1 MSKMSESLMKEL
13 ALEPFTED
21 LTGAAEFLDNLDFT
35 KVKTKYTKG
44 KDWTAISLY
53 GYGPKIT
60 DILKPGVLKSSVQ
73 IDEKLQWTS
82 LKTATPLQPVFKLLE
97 NLPCEFERARFMKL
111 EAGKIIGR
119 HSDKIDKDL
128 GFDDGQIVRIHVP
141 IRTNSDV
148 VFSLYESPRAKVA
161 YEYNL
166 KTGHYYYMDVTKP
179 HAVRNM
185 SDVDRIHLVV
195 DCYVN
200 DALRTLIS
208 SQGTTF
214 IT

>member
-1 MSKMSESLMKEL
+1 MIRPIMKEL
-13 ALEPFTED
+13 SLEPFTED
-21 LTGAAEFLDNLDFT
+21 LSVAAEFLDNLDFT

-53 GYGPKIT
+53 GYGPKVT
-60 DILKPGVLKSSVQ
+60 DILKPGVFKSSSQ

-82 LKTATPLQPVFKLLE
+82 LKTATPLQPIFKLLE
-97 NLPCEFERARFMKL
+97 NLPCEFERVRFMKL
-111 EAGKIIGR
+111 AAGTIIGR

-128 GFDDGQIVRIHVP
+128 GFDDGQIMRIHIP

-148 VFSLYESPRAKVA
+148 VFSLYESSRAKVA

-166 KTGHYYYMDVTKP
+166 KTGHYYYTDVTKP

-185 SDVDRIHLVV
+185 SEVDRIHLVV
-195 DCYVN
+195 DCYSN
-200 DALRTLIS
+200 DALRTMVA
-208 SQGTTF
+208 
-214 IT
+214 

>member
-1 MSKMSESLMKEL
+1 MSKMSESLLKEL

-97 NLPCEFERARFMKL
+97 NLPCEFERVRFMKL
-111 EAGKIIGR
+111 EVGKIIGR

-141 IRTNSDV
+141 IRTNEDV
-148 VFSLYESPRAKVA
+148 IFTLYESPRDKIGN
-161 YEYNL
+161 EYKL
-166 KTGHYYYMDVTKP
+166 KTGHYYYTDVTKP
-179 HAVRNM
+179 HAVRNE
-185 SDVDRIHLVV
+185 SEVDRIHLVV
-195 DCYVN
+195 DCYSN
-200 DALRTLIS
+200 DTLRTLIA
-208 SQGTTF
+208 
-214 IT
+214 

>member
-1 MSKMSESLMKEL
+1 MNRPLLKEL
-13 ALEPFTED
+13 DLEPFTED
-21 LTGAAEFLDNLDFT
+21 LSGVAEFLDNIDFL

-53 GYGPKIT
+53 GYGPKAT

-73 IDEKLQWTS
+73 IAEKLQWTS

-97 NLPCEFERARFMKL
+97 NLPCEFERVRFMKL

-119 HSDKIDKDL
+119 HSDRIDKQI
-128 GFDDGQIVRIHVP
+128 GFDDGEIVRIHIP

-148 VFSLYESPRAKVA
+148 VFSLFESPRSKVA

-166 KTGHYYYMDVTKP
+166 KAGHYYYTDVTKP

-195 DCYVN
+195 DCYSN
-200 DALRTLIS
+200 DTLRTLIS

>member
-1 MSKMSESLMKEL
+1 MLKEL
-13 ALEPFTED
+13 ALEPFAED
-21 LTGAAEFLDNLDFT
+21 LSGVAEFLDNIDFL

-53 GYGPKIT
+53 GYGPKVT

-97 NLPCEFERARFMKL
+97 NLPCEFERVRFMKL

-128 GFDDGQIVRIHVP
+128 GFDYGQIVRIHVP

-148 VFSLYESPRAKVA
+148 VFSL
-161 YEYNL
+161 
-166 KTGHYYYMDVTKP
+166 
-179 HAVRNM
+179 
-185 SDVDRIHLVV
+185 
-195 DCYVN
+195 
-200 DALRTLIS
+200 
-208 SQGTTF
+208 
-214 IT
+214 

>member
-1 MSKMSESLMKEL
+1 MNRPLLKEL

-21 LTGAAEFLDNLDFT
+21 LTEAAEFLDNLDFT

-97 NLPCEFERARFMKL
+97 NLPCEFERVRFMKL

-148 VFSLYESPRAKVA
+148 MFSLYESPRSKVA

-166 KTGHYYYMDVTKP
+166 KAGHYYDTDVTKP

-195 DCYVN
+195 DCYSN
-200 DALRTLIS
+200 DTLKTLIA
-208 SQGTTF
+208 
-214 IT
+214 

>member
-1 MSKMSESLMKEL
+1 VALLSRPLMKEL
-13 ALEPFTED
+13 ALEPCTED
-21 LTGAAEFLDNLDFT
+21 LSSAAEFLDDLDFT

-44 KDWTAISLY
+44 NDWTAISLY
-53 GYGPKIT
+53 GYGSKIT
-60 DILKPGVLKSSVQ
+60 DILKPGVLKSSVN
-73 IDEKLQWTS
+73 IDEQLQWTS
-82 LKTATPLQPVFKLLE
+82 LHEATPLNPVFKILE
-97 NLPCEFERARFMKL
+97 NLPCKYERVRFMKL

-128 GFDDGQIVRIHVP
+128 GFDDGQIMRIHVP
-141 IRTNSDV
+141 IRTNDDV

-185 SDVDRIHLVV
+185 SEVDRIHLVV

-200 DALRTLIS
+200 DSLRTMVA
-208 SQGTTF
+208 
-214 IT
+214 

>member
-1 MSKMSESLMKEL
+1 MALISRPLMKEL
-13 ALEPFTED
+13 ALEPCAED
-21 LTGAAEFLDNLDFT
+21 LTAAAEFLDNLDFT

-44 KDWTAISLY
+44 ADWTAISLY

-60 DILKPGVLKSSVQ
+60 DILKPGVLKSSVK
-73 IDEKLQWTS
+73 IDEKLQWTN
-82 LKTATPLQPVFKLLE
+82 LHEATPLNPVFKILE
-97 NLPCEFERARFMKL
+97 NLPCKYERVRFMKL
-111 EAGKIIGR
+111 EAGKVIGK

-128 GFDDGQIVRIHVP
+128 GFDDGQIMRIHVP
-141 IRTNSDV
+141 IRTNDDV

-161 YEYNL
+161 HEYNL

-185 SDVDRIHLVV
+185 SEVDRIHLVV

-200 DALRTLIS
+200 DSLRTMVA
-208 SQGTTF
+208 
-214 IT
+214 

>member
-1 MSKMSESLMKEL
+1 MNRPLMKEL
-13 ALEPFTED
+13 ALEPCTED
-21 LTGAAEFLDNLDFT
+21 LSSAAEFLDDLDFT

-44 KDWTAISLY
+44 NDWTAISLY
-53 GYGPKIT
+53 GYGSKIT
-60 DILKPGVLKSSVQ
+60 DILKPGVVKSSVN
-73 IDEKLQWTS
+73 IDEQLQWTS
-82 LKTATPLQPVFKLLE
+82 LHEATPLTPVFKILE
-97 NLPCEFERARFMKL
+97 NLPCKYERVRFMKL

-128 GFDDGQIVRIHVP
+128 GFDDGQIMRIHVP
-141 IRTNSDV
+141 IRTNDDV

-185 SDVDRIHLVV
+185 SEVDRIHLVV

-200 DALRTLIS
+200 DSLRTMVA
-208 SQGTTF
+208 
-214 IT
+214 

>member
-1 MSKMSESLMKEL
+1 MKRPMLKEL
-13 ALEPFTED
+13 ALEPFAED
-21 LTGAAEFLDNLDFT
+21 LSGVAEFLDNIDFT

-53 GYGPKIT
+53 GYGPNPT

-97 NLPCEFERARFMKL
+97 NLPCEFERVRFMKL

-128 GFDDGQIVRIHVP
+128 GFDDGEIVRIHVP
-141 IRTNSDV
+141 IRTNEDV
-148 VFSLYESPRAKVA
+148 VFTLYESVRDKIGN
-161 YEYNL
+161 EYKL
-166 KTGHYYYMDVTKP
+166 KTGHYYYTDVTKP
-179 HAVRNM
+179 HAVRNE
-185 SDVDRIHLVV
+185 SEVDRIHLVV
-195 DCYVN
+195 DCYSN
-200 DALRTLIS
+200 DTLRTLIS

-214 IT
+214 IM